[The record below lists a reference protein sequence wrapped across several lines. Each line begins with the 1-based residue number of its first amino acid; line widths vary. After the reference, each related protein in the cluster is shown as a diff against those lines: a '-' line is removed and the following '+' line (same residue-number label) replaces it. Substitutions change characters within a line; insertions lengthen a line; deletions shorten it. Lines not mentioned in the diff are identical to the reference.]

1 MTIEVFSL
9 KMPVSTELS
18 SGRRS
23 QNKRAPNLP
32 SFATNLDGVLEDDTD
47 VFGRAKLLQ
56 KIRKRIL

>member
-9 KMPVSTELS
+9 KMPVTTELS